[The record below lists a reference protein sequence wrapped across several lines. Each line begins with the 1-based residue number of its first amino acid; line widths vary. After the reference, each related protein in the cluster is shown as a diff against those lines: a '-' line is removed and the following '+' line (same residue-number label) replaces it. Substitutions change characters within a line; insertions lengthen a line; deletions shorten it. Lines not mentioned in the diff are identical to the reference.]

1 MSLVSGIRR
10 HMDTIGVRARGWGL
24 QPPDSGKTIIFRAK
38 AKFFGQKP
46 AAKDE
51 KSIFLYL
58 LKENNRLHSV

>member
-1 MSLVSGIRR
+1 
-10 HMDTIGVRARGWGL
+10 MDTIGVRARGWGL